1 MSRPVISHLPV
12 WALRLVGGLALAAIW
27 EAAAL
32 SSHSLLLPRFTET
45 VAALVGLANGVE
57 LWHALRASNE
67 ALAIGF
73 ATSLLVGVP
82 LGLALGRWRRLDCWV
97 DPYLHLLLALPTTA
111 LIPLV
116 FMAAGLG
123 LASRALVVSLFAFP
137 IVAECARDGIRR
149 ADPRLREMAV
159 SFGATPWQEWRMV
172 LLPGSVP
179 GIMTGA
185 RLGLAR
191 AVDGMVVV
199 ELVMVAVGVGRLLL
213 DFQGRFAAAQV
224 YAVVIAVMAEAVLL
238 THAGRLLERRLGR
251 TYQTG

>member
-1 MSRPVISHLPV
+1 MSRLPV
-12 WALRLVGGLALAAIW
+12 WSLRLAGGLAIAAGW
-27 EAAAL
+27 EAAART
-32 SSHSLLLPRFTET
+32 SHSLLLPRFTET
-45 VAALVGLANGVE
+45 VAALVRLLGDME

-67 ALAIGF
+67 GLAIGF
-73 ATSLLVGVP
+73 AAALLAGIP
-82 LGLALGRWRRLDCWV
+82 LGLAAGRWPRLDAWI

-116 FMAAGLG
+116 FMTTGLG
-123 LASRALVVSLFAFP
+123 LASRALVVYLFSFP

-149 ADPRLREMAV
+149 ADPRLCDMAAA
-159 SFGATPWQEWRMV
+159 FGASPWQEWRKV

-213 DFQGRFAAAQV
+213 DFQGRFEAAQV

-238 THAGRLLERRLGR
+238 THAGRLIERRLAR
-251 TYQTG
+251 ARQATEQP